1 MSYALSFKPDAAVEV
16 GLDEAGRGS
25 LFGRLYVG
33 AVVFAKEE
41 EDFFDHGATLKTIR
55 DSKTL
60 TPRNRA
66 ILYDYIQEAALD
78 KAVAFAEAAEVDE
91 FNVLQA
97 DLRCMHRA
105 LDSLTI
111 PVDRILVD
119 GDHWKPWR
127 NKDND
132 GRDQTCEL
140 RHTSEHPVRLGE
152 RDTVN
157 IKQSQGWQNGQTSD
171 RDVEAH
177 TIVDGDASYLSIA
190 AAGILA
196 KVAHDEWITE
206 VCATHPE
213 WVEHYG
219 LLGNK
224 GYGTAAHMR
233 GLQLH
238 GATEEHRRS
247 FAPVARALGLTVKEK
262 SKAPK
267 KGRWAGED

>member
-1 MSYALSFKPDAAVEV
+1 MPYALSFKSDAAVEV

-33 AVVFAKEE
+33 AVVFAKDE

-55 DSKTL
+55 DSKTI
-60 TPRNRA
+60 TPRQRA

-78 KAVAFAEAAEVDE
+78 KAVAYAEAAEVDE

-127 NKDND
+127 GAD
-132 GRDQTCEL
+132 G
-140 RHTSEHPVRLGE
+140 
-152 RDTVN
+152 
-157 IKQSQGWQNGQTSD
+157 

-206 VCATHPE
+206 ACTAHPD
-213 WVEHYG
+213 WAEHYG

-238 GATEEHRRS
+238 GVTEEHRRS

-262 SKAPK
+262 SKGGAR

>member
-1 MSYALSFKPDAAVEV
+1 MPYALSFKSDAAVEV

-33 AVVFAKEE
+33 AVVFAKDE

-55 DSKTL
+55 DSKTI
-60 TPRNRA
+60 TPRQRA

-78 KAVAFAEAAEVDE
+78 KAVAYAEAAEVDE

-127 NKDND
+127 GTD
-132 GRDQTCEL
+132 G
-140 RHTSEHPVRLGE
+140 
-152 RDTVN
+152 
-157 IKQSQGWQNGQTSD
+157 

-206 VCATHPE
+206 ACTAHPD
-213 WVEHYG
+213 WAEHYG

-238 GATEEHRRS
+238 GVTEEHRRS
-247 FAPVARALGLTVKEK
+247 FAPVARALGLAIKEK
-262 SKAPK
+262 PKAAK

>member
-1 MSYALSFKPDAAVEV
+1 MPYALSFKSDAAVEV

-33 AVVFAKEE
+33 AVVFAKDE

-55 DSKTL
+55 DSKTI
-60 TPRNRA
+60 TPRQRA

-78 KAVAFAEAAEVDE
+78 KAVAYAEAAEVDE

-127 NKDND
+127 GAD
-132 GRDQTCEL
+132 G
-140 RHTSEHPVRLGE
+140 
-152 RDTVN
+152 
-157 IKQSQGWQNGQTSD
+157 

-206 VCATHPE
+206 ACTAHPD
-213 WVEHYG
+213 WAEHYG

-238 GATEEHRRS
+238 GVTEEHRRS
-247 FAPVARALGLTVKEK
+247 FAPVARVLGLAVKEK
-262 SKAPK
+262 SKGGAK

>member
-1 MSYALSFKPDAAVEV
+1 MPYALSFKPDSHVEV
-16 GLDEAGRGS
+16 GLDEAGRGC

-33 AVVFAKEE
+33 AVVFAKDEE
-41 EDFFDHGATLKTIR
+41 NFFDHGATLKTIR
-55 DSKTL
+55 DSKTIS
-60 TPRNRA
+60 PRQRA
-66 ILYDYIQEAALD
+66 ILFDYIHDAALD
-78 KAVAFAEAAEVDE
+78 KAVAFAESTEVDE

-127 NKDND
+127 NTD
-132 GRDQTCEL
+132 G
-140 RHTSEHPVRLGE
+140 
-152 RDTVN
+152 
-157 IKQSQGWQNGQTSD
+157 

-177 TIVDGDASYLSIA
+177 TLVDGDATYLSIA

-206 VCATHPE
+206 VCAAHPE
-213 WVEHYG
+213 WNEHYG
-219 LLGNK
+219 LLSNK
-224 GYGTAAHMR
+224 GYGTATHMR
-233 GLQLH
+233 GIQLH
-238 GATEEHRRS
+238 GVTEQHRRS
-247 FAPVARALGLTVKEK
+247 FAPVAKALGLATKEK
-262 SKAPK
+262 TKT

>member
-1 MSYALSFKPDAAVEV
+1 MSYALAFKPDAAVEV

-33 AVVFAKEE
+33 AVVFAKDEE
-41 EDFFDHGATLKTIR
+41 NFFDHGATLNTIR

-60 TPRNRA
+60 TPRKRA

-127 NKDND
+127 NAE
-132 GRDQTCEL
+132 GL
-140 RHTSEHPVRLGE
+140 S
-152 RDTVN
+152 
-157 IKQSQGWQNGQTSD
+157 
-171 RDVEAH
+171 VEAH

-206 VCATHPE
+206 VCGAHPE

-247 FAPVARALGLTVKEK
+247 FAPVARALGLAVKEK
-262 SKAPK
+262 TRSAK
-267 KGRWAGED
+267 KGTWAGED